1 MNLIP
6 YQLTLRK
13 LNEEIN
19 KLNVKE
25 LNSCSYCKLMIGLY
39 LKSLNELKVL
49 VIKEGFSC
57 EEDEIHF
64 FKFIKPQVASNLIY
78 FHSRLRIDL
87 EKPIYK
93 DFQKE
98 YFLEVLTEINNYL
111 KLNKELVRYYRNK
124 SSNLD
129 DLFFLRKNCS
139 LFELEE
145 NAIVFLDNNFST
157 LHDHTISKII
167 AYEYLINWIESGF
180 NNSSQNEVME
190 KPAKYQNEKQI
201 FWSGSKVALV
211 ELIYALYYSRMIN
224 NGKVGIKDIIKFFE
238 NGLHV
243 ELSDYYHTFLDV
255 KNRKINRTKF
265 LDQLKQSLVEK
276 MDSSDI

>member
-190 KPAKYQNEKQI
+190 KPVKYQNEKQI

-265 LDQLKQSLVEK
+265 LDQLKQSLIEK

>member
-25 LNSCSYCKLMIGLY
+25 LNSCNYCKLMIGLY
-39 LKSLNELKVL
+39 LKSLNEFKIL

-87 EKPIYK
+87 EKPLYK
-93 DFQKE
+93 NFQKE

-111 KLNKELVRYYRNK
+111 KSNKEFVRYYRNK
-124 SSNLD
+124 SSYLD

-157 LHDHTISKII
+157 LHDHTFSKIM
-167 AYEYLINWIESGF
+167 AYEYLISWIESGF
-180 NNSSQNEVME
+180 NKYPQNEVME
-190 KPAKYQNEKQI
+190 NTTNYQNERQI
-201 FWSGSKVALV
+201 CWSGPKVALV

-224 NGKVGIKDIIKFFE
+224 NENVGIKDLIKFFE
-238 NGLHV
+238 NGLHI
-243 ELSDYYHTFLDV
+243 ELNDYYHTFLDI
-255 KNRKINRTKF
+255 KSRKINRTRF
-265 LDQLKQSLVEK
+265 LDKLKQSLLEK
-276 MDSSDI
+276 MDSSDM

>member
-129 DLFFLRKNCS
+129 DLFFLRRNCS

-190 KPAKYQNEKQI
+190 KPVKYQNEKQI

>member
-93 DFQKE
+93 DFQKK

-129 DLFFLRKNCS
+129 DLFFLRRNCS

-167 AYEYLINWIESGF
+167 AYEYLINWIESAF
-180 NNSSQNEVME
+180 NKPSQNEVME
-190 KPAKYQNEKQI
+190 KPTKYQNEKQI
-201 FWSGSKVALV
+201 FWSGPKVALV

-224 NGKVGIKDIIKFFE
+224 NGKVGIKDLIKFFE
-238 NGLHV
+238 KGLHV

-265 LDQLKQSLVEK
+265 LDQLKQSLIEK

>member
-111 KLNKELVRYYRNK
+111 KLNKALVRYYRNK

-157 LHDHTISKII
+157 LQD
-167 AYEYLINWIESGF
+167 
-180 NNSSQNEVME
+180 
-190 KPAKYQNEKQI
+190 
-201 FWSGSKVALV
+201 
-211 ELIYALYYSRMIN
+211 
-224 NGKVGIKDIIKFFE
+224 
-238 NGLHV
+238 
-243 ELSDYYHTFLDV
+243 
-255 KNRKINRTKF
+255 
-265 LDQLKQSLVEK
+265 
-276 MDSSDI
+276 

>member
-111 KLNKELVRYYRNK
+111 KLNKALVRYYRNK